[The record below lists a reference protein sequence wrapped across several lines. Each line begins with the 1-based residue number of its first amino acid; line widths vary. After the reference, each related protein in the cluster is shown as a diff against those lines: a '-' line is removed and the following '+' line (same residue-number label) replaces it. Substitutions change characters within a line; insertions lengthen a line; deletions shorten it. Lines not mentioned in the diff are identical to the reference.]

1 VNYAFGKSF
10 LNESS
15 NNDRIV
21 AANEGHTTADILQLI
36 KKSEAGIGADEA
48 TIFGEMKRFYA
59 AAKESGQM
67 LLRSGKV
74 APFPLTQ
81 NRQIFRIEF
90 L

>member
-1 VNYAFGKSF
+1 MRV
-10 LNESS
+10 LTC
-15 NNDRIV
+15 NDRYV
-21 AANEGHTTADILQLI
+21 AANEGHTTAEILQLI
-36 KKSEAGIGADEA
+36 KKSEAGTSADEA

-81 NRQIFRIEF
+81 NRQIFRLEF